1 MSDELANP
9 TEPVAT
15 EKTCPVEEW
24 QTAFEETI
32 REKPVGSVIVAAL
45 AGLII
50 QRIPI
55 RGLFILLI
63 KAALH
68 LLKPALV
75 LFMVYKVIEA
85 VVEDDGDQDDRP
97 APGAGQP

>member
-1 MSDELANP
+1 MANP
-9 TEPVAT
+9 TEPAAT
-15 EKTCPVEEW
+15 EKMCPVDDW
-24 QTAFEETI
+24 QTAFEETV

-55 RGLFILLI
+55 RGLLLMLI
-63 KAALH
+63 KLALQ

-75 LFMVYKVIEA
+75 LFMIYKVIEA
-85 VVEDDGDQDDRP
+85 VVEDDGDPDDRP
-97 APGAGQP
+97 QAGA